1 MKFLKKLT
9 TFILVVLVIAAIF
22 AIVIAMNWEL
32 FSAMPQQMERMQ
44 GAATCSTLIFV
55 SVQGKAKPASDVSS
69 VQWED

>member
-1 MKFLKKLT
+1 MKFLKKLA

-32 FSAMPQQMERMQ
+32 FSAMRQQMERMQ

-55 SVQGKAKPASDVSS
+55 SVQWKAKPASDASS
-69 VQWED
+69 VQRED

>member
-1 MKFLKKLT
+1 MKFLKKLA

-44 GAATCSTLIFV
+44 GAAICSTLIFV
-55 SVQGKAKPASDVSS
+55 LVQGKAKPASDASS
-69 VQWED
+69 VQRED